1 MTNELEQLVMKAA
14 AVLTA
19 AGAREVYLFG
29 SAAEGGMREGSDVD
43 LAVSG
48 LPPETFFRAM
58 GQAARELDRPLDMV
72 DLDEHSPFT
81 EYLRKKGKL
90 HRVA

>member
-1 MTNELEQLVMKAA
+1 MMEDFERRVRKAA
-14 AVLTA
+14 EILMD

-29 SAAEGGMREGSDVD
+29 SGADGHVREDSDVD

-48 LPPETFFRAM
+48 LPPEIFYRAM
-58 GQAARELDRPLDMV
+58 GLAARELNLPLDIV
-72 DLDEHSPFT
+72 DLDENTPFT

-90 HRVA
+90 RRVA

>member
-1 MTNELEQLVMKAA
+1 MTDDVQQLVTKAA
-14 AVLTA
+14 AVLRA

-29 SAAEGGMREGSDVD
+29 SAATGDTRECSDID

-48 LPPETFFRAM
+48 LPPEIFFHAM
-58 GQAARELDRPLDMV
+58 GQAARELDRPLDIV
-72 DLDEHSPFT
+72 DLDERSPFT